1 MDSAFS
7 LEKNYADE
15 IITHARAESPNECCG
30 IMVGTNGRVIKHYP
44 TTNSEQ
50 SPFRYSVDPRE
61 LIAIYREIQ
70 EKGWDILAIYHSHT
84 HTEAYPS
91 PTDIE
96 LAFLPAPLYLIIS
109 LTDPNQPVIK
119 GFHIREGK
127 ISEVELRISES

>member
-15 IITHARAESPNECCG
+15 MIAHARAESPNECCG
-30 IMVGTNGRVIKHYP
+30 IMAGTEGRVIKHYP

-70 EKGWDILAIYHSHT
+70 EKGWEILAIYHSHT

-96 LAFLPAPLYLIIS
+96 LAFLAAPLYLIIS
-109 LTDPNQPVIK
+109 LTDPNQPAIR
-119 GFHIREGK
+119 GFHIKEGK
-127 ISEVELRISES
+127 ISEVEVRISES